1 MIKNAKK
8 RRPHIL
14 LPSTQKFGFVN
25 EWKLSGTHGSGRSRR
40 GDQTSASL
48 PDWRWQLGRENPDAC
63 VWKTD
68 SPNARVLGVRYCD
81 SFRHQL
87 PCPTIPWC
95 LCHLRQQRQ
104 PRRKSGEWNCIK
116 TCPSTAVLVMQGIEW
131 GGSPVQQPP
140 GNAHFLP
147 RSSGAADAIWDS
159 TSRPGTD
166 WYCYLFLE
174 GL

>member
-1 MIKNAKK
+1 MIKNVKR

-14 LPSTQKFGFVN
+14 RPSTQKFGFVN
-25 EWKLSGTHGSGRSRR
+25 EWKLSGTHGSGRTRG
-40 GDQTSASL
+40 GDQTSSSF

-104 PRRKSGEWNCIK
+104 PRRKSRELNCIK
-116 TCPSTAVLVMQGIEW
+116 TCPFTAVLVMQGI
-131 GGSPVQQPP
+131 GRGCSPVQQPP
-140 GNAHFLP
+140 GNVHFLS

-159 TSRPGTD
+159 TSRPGK
-166 WYCYLFLE
+166 E
-174 GL
+174 